1 MYSVKFFD
9 MESLPDVASKSKR
22 PRIGIRQSL
31 QLTHT
36 DEEAKK
42 RFSERLESLRQVL
55 TPGSKDNL
63 GMISKLMEIAED
75 HCRGYP
81 QGESTTETA
90 TTCSSTFLKS
100 AGKCRD
106 NNKYTVLQHRSMV
119 LAKINV
125 VCHHSGV
132 YTDESTQADQT
143 LFVVERE
150 AWKDLCS
157 GLVHP
162 CSCSAM
168 GASWI
173 VEPNSVRQVCEPL
186 SLLKCICI
194 SNDFIVSMGMC

>member
-1 MYSVKFFD
+1 
-9 MESLPDVASKSKR
+9 
-22 PRIGIRQSL
+22 
-31 QLTHT
+31 
-36 DEEAKK
+36 
-42 RFSERLESLRQVL
+42 
-55 TPGSKDNL
+55 
-63 GMISKLMEIAED
+63 MEIAKD

-90 TTCSSTFLKS
+90 TTSSSTFLKS

-119 LAKINV
+119 LAKINI
-125 VCHHSGV
+125 VCHYLGV

-186 SLLKCICI
+186 SLLSAWARVEGFVPMLCLQA
-194 SNDFIVSMGMC
+194 SNKTLGKFKNLWWTLSCQPKVSGIK